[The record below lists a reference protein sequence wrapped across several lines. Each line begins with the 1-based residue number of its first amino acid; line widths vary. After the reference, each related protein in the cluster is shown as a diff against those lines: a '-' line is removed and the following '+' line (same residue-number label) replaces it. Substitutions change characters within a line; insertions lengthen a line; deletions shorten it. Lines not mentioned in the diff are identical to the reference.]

1 MEMDLK
7 RKERKL
13 KGPPTTIRME
23 PEVAEYLRL
32 LSERLQRDRTFV
44 VNAIISEHAQRHRGK
59 LPDPLRII
67 SI

>member
-1 MEMDLK
+1 MEVNPK
-7 RKERKL
+7 EKERKL

-23 PEVAEYLRL
+23 PEVAAYLQL
-32 LSERLQRDRTFV
+32 LSERYQRDRTFV
-44 VNAIISEHAQRHRGK
+44 INAIISEHAHRHRGK